1 MTAFSGLSD
10 YSKFKLIRQ
19 GHGSYALQTS
29 NRINSVTAVGGGG
42 LASRDNLQTNR
53 TQVQAWE
60 QFKIV
65 DQGNCT
71 YTIQT
76 VSGFYLAVG
85 GGGTKIST
93 RISDPN
99 AAPSIGY
106 NAKFELIMLGL

>member
-1 MTAFSGLSD
+1 MT
-10 YSKFKLIRQ
+10 
-19 GHGSYALQTS
+19 T
-29 NRINSVTAVGGGG
+29 VEGGG
-42 LASRDNLQTNR
+42 LAGGLNLQTDR

-65 DQGNCT
+65 EQSNCA

-76 VSGFYLAVG
+76 TSGFYLAVG

-106 NAKFELIMLGL
+106 KAKFELIMIGL